1 LARIWVIL
9 LIIALFF
16 VVRWFRKTP
25 PDIVARHIR
34 MTVVIL
40 LAIILIIL
48 AATGRLNWI
57 FAVAGILFAFLMRM
71 LPVIVRLAPELHKL
85 WFLFKGPKQ
94 KTSHQTD
101 SKPGSNTMS
110 IEEAYEILG
119 LSCGATKQQVILA
132 HRKLIQKI
140 HPDRGGNTYLAS
152 KINLAK
158 QVLIKK
164 LGT

>member
-1 LARIWVIL
+1 MARIWVIL

-16 VVRWFRKTP
+16 GVRWFRKTP

-34 MTVVIL
+34 MLGVIL
-40 LAIILIIL
+40 LAIILIFL

-57 FAVAGILFAFLMRM
+57 FAVVGILFAFLMRM
-71 LPVIVRLAPELHKL
+71 LPVIVRLAPELHKV
-85 WFLFKGPKQ
+85 WFLFKGVRP
-94 KTSHQTD
+94 KTSHQTH
-101 SKPGSNTMS
+101 SKTGSQTMS
-110 IEEAYEILG
+110 SEEAYDILG
-119 LSCGATKQQVILA
+119 LSSGATKQQVILA

-158 QVLIKK
+158 QVLIKN